1 MSSKSLVESKF
12 FRSALI
18 VLLLITSITY
28 YILNKKEK
36 TLRIYTQ
43 EELSKTIV
51 KKSFIENKLEETIIA
66 KKTVQ
71 KELNTEK
78 RKRFAL
84 ETEIEEKEEQI
95 RLSLSRLQK
104 EIVARR
110 ETEAQLVITMKE
122 KGILEAKISKLTKK
136 TGTFELERIVVKTT
150 PILVGR
156 VLMVNREYDFIVADL
171 GRGDNVKLGDVL
183 SVYRNEKFI
192 ARVQV
197 ERLEENI
204 CAAAVLP
211 GWQNVEFNESDEV
224 REV

>member
-1 MSSKSLVESKF
+1 MSLKLLVESKF

-51 KKSFIENKLEETIIA
+51 KKRFIENKLEDTIIA

-136 TGTFELERIVVKTT
+136 TGAFELERIVVKTT

>member
-51 KKSFIENKLEETIIA
+51 KKRFIENKLEDTIIA

-136 TGTFELERIVVKTT
+136 TGAFELERIVVKTT

>member
-51 KKSFIENKLEETIIA
+51 KKRFIENKLEDTIIA

-136 TGTFELERIVVKTT
+136 TGAFELERIVVKTT

-204 CAAAVLP
+204 CVAAVLP

>member
-51 KKSFIENKLEETIIA
+51 KKRFIENKLEDTIIA

-136 TGTFELERIVVKTT
+136 TGAFELERIVVKTT

-171 GRGDNVKLGDVL
+171 DRGDNVKLGDVL

>member
-51 KKSFIENKLEETIIA
+51 KKRFIENKLEDTIIA

-136 TGTFELERIVVKTT
+136 TGAFELERIVVKTT
-150 PILVGR
+150 PVLVGR

>member
-51 KKSFIENKLEETIIA
+51 KKRFIENKLEETIIA

-136 TGTFELERIVVKTT
+136 TGAFELERIVVKTT

>member
-1 MSSKSLVESKF
+1 MSLKLLVESKF
-12 FRSALI
+12 FRSAFI

-28 YILNKKEK
+28 YILNKNEK

-136 TGTFELERIVVKTT
+136 TGAFELERIVVKTT
-150 PILVGR
+150 PVLVGR

>member
-51 KKSFIENKLEETIIA
+51 KKRFIENKLEDTIIA

-136 TGTFELERIVVKTT
+136 TGVFELERIVVKTT
-150 PILVGR
+150 PVLVGR

>member
-28 YILNKKEK
+28 YILNKNEK

-136 TGTFELERIVVKTT
+136 TGAFELERIVVKTT

>member
-1 MSSKSLVESKF
+1 MSLKLLVESKF

-28 YILNKKEK
+28 YMLNKKEK
-36 TLRIYTQ
+36 TLRIYAQ

-51 KKSFIENKLEETIIA
+51 KKRFIENKLEETIIA

-136 TGTFELERIVVKTT
+136 TGAFELERIVVKTT

>member
-1 MSSKSLVESKF
+1 MSLKLLVESKF

-28 YILNKKEK
+28 YILNKNEK

-136 TGTFELERIVVKTT
+136 TGAFELERIVVKTT

>member
-51 KKSFIENKLEETIIA
+51 KKRFIENKLEDTIIA

-136 TGTFELERIVVKTT
+136 TGAFELERIVVKTT
-150 PILVGR
+150 PVLVGR

-224 REV
+224 REI